1 MFDWNIALG
10 NFMEEELEEKYKLY
24 ISVEMYLTLQGN
36 VFLKTSSTY

>member
-24 ISVEMYLTLQGN
+24 ISVD
-36 VFLKTSSTY
+36 TYVSYIARKCIFKDK